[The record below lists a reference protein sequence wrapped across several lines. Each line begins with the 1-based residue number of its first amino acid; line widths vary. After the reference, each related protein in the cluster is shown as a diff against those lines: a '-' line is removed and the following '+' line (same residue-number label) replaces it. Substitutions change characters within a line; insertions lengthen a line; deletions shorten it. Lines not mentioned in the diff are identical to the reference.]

1 MLKAIEISHEWESYL
16 KRLTLLL
23 EKELDEKIYGD
34 DEAAYWEMKAEV
46 YYEK

>member
-1 MLKAIEISHEWESYL
+1 MVKKLKSIKSDMD
-16 KRLTLLL
+16 KFF
-23 EKELDEKIYGD
+23 KEMDEKIYGD